1 MGESL
6 QISLVVLGVL
16 VVGVVYVFNLY
27 QDRVARKRL
36 ESAFSP
42 KQPGQPDASTAHVVS
57 IQESLGDGVPLRG
70 VPTSA
75 QNGPTEA
82 AVQVQPT
89 MYAAQPNVNVTA
101 PASTSQSAF
110 PAPLGQQ
117 YAENSGAMNSAQHT
131 QQHLQQ
137 HLMSEVANNAHAAS
151 GQLQQTSAAHAGVLG
166 FADSL
171 PMPPVDLAV
180 ESVTRI
186 VSSEPISPT
195 VLQAAM
201 TIPMGKG
208 TAWLGWSE
216 TRQQW
221 ERLVPQAVMDA
232 YRVVIISLLLVDRQ
246 GSVNDVQLN
255 TFFRLIEN
263 LAKNVGGQCDLP
275 RMEAELHRALVLD
288 RKCAELDIQVNMSV
302 MRSPQQGS
310 IAATRLRGVAEACG
324 FRWAKNGRFEFF
336 DEQGENLLFVMI
348 NSSADQ
354 PFLPETLH
362 TMQTHGITL
371 VLDVP
376 NVPDPV
382 KAFDQMRSIS
392 KRLSSTL
399 DAVLVDDQRRMIN
412 EGSFSA
418 IRQTIEQTVS
428 LMLEYQMSPGSVRTL
443 RLFS

>member
-1 MGESL
+1 MGDSL
-6 QISLVVLGVL
+6 QISLVVLGVV
-16 VVGVVYVFNLY
+16 VVGVVYIFNLY
-27 QDRVARKRL
+27 QDRVARRRL
-36 ESAFSP
+36 ETAYAP
-42 KQPGQPDASTAHVVS
+42 KQPGQPEPSASQVVS

-70 VPTSA
+70 IPTPTTPGPAVHSA
-75 QNGPTEA
+75 PISAAPSQPAQTYPNPSSVAQAPQPQAGGSSPYMNNVSDAGSASQQIQQNLMPDL
-82 AVQVQPT
+82 
-89 MYAAQPNVNVTA
+89 M
-101 PASTSQSAF
+101 
-110 PAPLGQQ
+110 
-117 YAENSGAMNSAQHT
+117 SGATAHNQHQPANT
-131 QQHLQQ
+131 P
-137 HLMSEVANNAHAAS
+137 SEFNADA
-151 GQLQQTSAAHAGVLG
+151 
-166 FADSL
+166 L

-180 ESVTRI
+180 ESVARI

-208 TAWLGWSE
+208 TIWLGWSE

-232 YRVVIISLLLVDRQ
+232 YRVIIISLLLVDRQ

-263 LAKNVGGQCDLP
+263 LAKNVGGHCDLP
-275 RMEAELHRALVLD
+275 RVEAELHRALVLD
-288 RKCAELDIQVNMSV
+288 RRCAELDIQVNMSV

-310 IAATRLRGVAEACG
+310 MAATRLRGVAEACG
-324 FRWAKNGRFEFF
+324 FRWTKNGRFEFF
-336 DEQGENLLFVMI
+336 DEQGENLLFYMV
-348 NSSADQ
+348 NSNVDQ

-376 NVPDPV
+376 NVPDPI
-382 KAFDQMRSIS
+382 KAFDQMRSIA
-392 KRLSSTL
+392 KRLASTL
-399 DAVLVDDQRRMIN
+399 DAILVDDQRRMIN

-418 IRQTIEQTVS
+418 IRHTIEHTVG
-428 LMLEYQMSPGSVRTL
+428 LMQEYQMSPGSVRTF